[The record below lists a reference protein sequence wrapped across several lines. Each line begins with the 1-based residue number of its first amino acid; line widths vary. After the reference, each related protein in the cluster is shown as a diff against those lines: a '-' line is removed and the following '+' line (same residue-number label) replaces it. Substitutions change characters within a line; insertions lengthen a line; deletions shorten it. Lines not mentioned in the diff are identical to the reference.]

1 MSTEQATKVV
11 LCIDDYDLVLECL
24 DFYLQDLGY
33 SVLTA
38 SSGARGL
45 EVIATHSVDVVI
57 VDYHMPGL
65 NGYQFALEMRDL
77 GMQTPII
84 MFSGEA
90 DAPKDTLKIV
100 DAFVP
105 RRGLG
110 LDNHSIKT
118 CRCHETSPHDV
129 NAAKRVTRIRSLTP
143 TSPAITTLK
152 NDAAIHAG
160 GQEALAFLIV

>member
-1 MSTEQATKVV
+1 VSTEQATKVV

-105 RRGLG
+105 KARADSL
-110 LDNHSIKT
+110 LSIAQFV
-118 CRCHETSPHDV
+118 E
-129 NAAKRVTRIRSLTP
+129 SLTSRMP
-143 TSPAITTLK
+143 ANCQPRPAIMQAETPKQMPGYARRASPA
-152 NDAAIHAG
+152 AS
-160 GQEALAFLIV
+160 